1 MLTTTTR
8 HPNLHHN
15 NLCHKALSPHGK
27 GLQHESTFRII
38 LYVPI
43 RFDLVFYCQTPKHI
57 HTNILLPN
65 YIQSLTM
72 QTDSCPRCGVR
83 VLLGASPKPA
93 LWRWEGSRWTAR
105 CRLRAPLFLQHLQ
118 RCLLSSSLS
127 PSNRQGESQEK
138 PGAHRPH
145 CFLLPLPCLCSA
157 PDARLSI
164 LTEPENHS
172 PPQQNPR
179 IHWTPNSTSN
189 VCKSQHWGP
198 GLLWPSQLTRF
209 TSCVFPTASSADL
222 YMNDKHPLIPQ
233 NLPAHL
239 IYNT

>member
-1 MLTTTTR
+1 M
-8 HPNLHHN
+8 
-15 NLCHKALSPHGK
+15 ALSPHGK
-27 GLQHESTFRII
+27 GLQHEFTFRII

-43 RFDLVFYCQTPKHI
+43 RLDLVFYCQTPKHI

-72 QTDSCPRCGVR
+72 QTDSCPHCRVR

-93 LWRWEGSRWTAR
+93 PRHWEGSRWTAR
-105 CRLRAPLFLQHLQ
+105 CRLRAPLFL
-118 RCLLSSSLS
+118 RCSSNSCGDASSAPACHPAIDTEESHRRSQARTGLTASSHLS
-127 PSNRQGESQEK
+127 PAS
-138 PGAHRPH
+138 A
-145 CFLLPLPCLCSA
+145 LL
-157 PDARLSI
+157 
-164 LTEPENHS
+164 LTEPEHHS

-179 IHWTPNSTSN
+179 MHWTPNSTSN

-209 TSCVFPTASSADL
+209 ASCVFPRASSADL
-222 YMNDKHPLIPQ
+222 YINGKHPLVPQ

-239 IYNT
+239 QYLVDIQETE